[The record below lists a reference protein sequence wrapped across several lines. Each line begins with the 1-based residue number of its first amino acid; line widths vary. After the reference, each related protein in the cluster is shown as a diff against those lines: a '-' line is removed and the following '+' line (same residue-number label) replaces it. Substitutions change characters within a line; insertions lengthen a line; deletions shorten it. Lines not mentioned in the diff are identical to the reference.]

1 MSDNRPPV
9 YWENTQHA
17 RQLVIRASAIG
28 HPCLWELTAAGQ
40 GMEMLP
46 VTDVLQRAFDEGNT
60 LEPVV
65 IKRMEDEEQVV
76 FLSKQ
81 MEGEL
86 RIRKD
91 LVIRYHPDGITNY
104 GSGFWQR
111 HREVA
116 TTDDPMLTRTL
127 ITEIKALTHSL
138 WSKAV
143 ATSVGNTISEYPW
156 QLSSMMW
163 GEGQREHNG
172 TLGLYVPAMWV
183 AYNKGTPP
191 VNDMGDRELCAD
203 EGRIH
208 YELVTEPPI
217 SLGDLAAK
225 ALQVYELVQGED
237 IEVTGRP
244 CDSPTHFPCRYLYVR
259 PEPEAKVGIL
269 EADGDLAGRVDQCAK
284 DYLAA
289 KGIIDEASER
299 LARSKEELLQIAGDK
314 VRKII
319 TDRFIVPVVHSSSP
333 SIDYSAM
340 SAADK
345 KEWNRLKDKYT
356 VKKPTKYLRDVTGR
370 D

>member
-1 MSDNRPPV
+1 
-9 YWENTQHA
+9 
-17 RQLVIRASAIG
+17 
-28 HPCLWELTAAGQ
+28 
-40 GMEMLP
+40 MEMLP

-104 GSGFWQR
+104 GSWFWQR

-116 TTDDPMLTRTL
+116 TTVDPMLTRTL
-127 ITEIKALTHSL
+127 ITEIKALSHTL

-163 GEGQREHNG
+163 GEGQREHHG

-259 PEPEAKVGIL
+259 PEPEAQVATL
-269 EADGDLAGRVDQCAK
+269 EADGERAEHI
-284 DYLAA
+284 DYLAREYISA
-289 KGIIDEASER
+289 KGIVDEASAR
-299 LARSKEELLQIAGDK
+299 LAEAKRELLEIAGDDI
-314 VRKII
+314 RKII